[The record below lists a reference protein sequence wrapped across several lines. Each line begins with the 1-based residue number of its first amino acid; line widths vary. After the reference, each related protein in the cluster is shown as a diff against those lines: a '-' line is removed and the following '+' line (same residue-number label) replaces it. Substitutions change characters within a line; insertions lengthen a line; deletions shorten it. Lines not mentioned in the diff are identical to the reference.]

1 MYFIWFAFSFATS
14 FKTKNR
20 VQHQPYPLQEDSSSD
35 IGDTSYTSTDFKGD
49 LQNLIGSL
57 ESGNNYNKVVGGKV
71 DPELTKRSALE
82 NAKFYNNGQI
92 PTTGKALG
100 RYQIQYATWKD
111 TMGDVNLVF
120 NELNQDR
127 AYQRLIERRGLNK
140 YKNGEISVET
150 FATNLSK
157 EWAALPK
164 DASNVSYYAGV
175 NNNKALT
182 DWNTVIQAIKN
193 TYG

>member
-1 MYFIWFAFSFATS
+1 MAYAIF
-14 FKTKNR
+14 
-20 VQHQPYPLQEDSSSD
+20 
-35 IGDTSYTSTDFKGD
+35 
-49 LQNLIGSL
+49 
-57 ESGNNYNKVVGGKV
+57 NK
-71 DPELTKRSALE
+71 E
-82 NAKFYNNGQI
+82 
-92 PTTGKALG
+92 
-100 RYQIQYATWKD
+100 
-111 TMGDVNLVF
+111 
-120 NELNQDR
+120 NQDR

-175 NNNKALT
+175 NNNKSLT